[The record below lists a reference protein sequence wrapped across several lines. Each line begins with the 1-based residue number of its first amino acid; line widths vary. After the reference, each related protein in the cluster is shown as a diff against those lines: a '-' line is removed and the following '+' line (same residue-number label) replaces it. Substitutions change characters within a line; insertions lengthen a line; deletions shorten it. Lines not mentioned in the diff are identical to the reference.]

1 MDRLALPFSALLLTP
16 DVSRP
21 ALEVVADDDFECTR
35 ILADGCCESSV
46 SPSLLS
52 SSSLMVNVLL
62 LPLPADS
69 SPVFAIIDM
78 PGVTSFEAGFTDP
91 TTLGELSLNLWLGGE
106 LPVVAS
112 SSVSTD
118 SVPAPPSLSGFFLG
132 LRLRAT
138 PPPT

>member
-1 MDRLALPFSALLLTP
+1 MPNIAVITPKPVTNFLHESLLSSVLVIPINPDVVLSEKLPEERMDRLALPFSALLLTP

-62 LPLPADS
+62 LPL
-69 SPVFAIIDM
+69 
-78 PGVTSFEAGFTDP
+78 
-91 TTLGELSLNLWLGGE
+91 
-106 LPVVAS
+106 
-112 SSVSTD
+112 
-118 SVPAPPSLSGFFLG
+118 
-132 LRLRAT
+132 
-138 PPPT
+138 